1 MKKLLLF
8 VAFLSL
14 VSFKTANIELTD
26 QERKFASDELTRTKE
41 NLLNS
46 IKGLSHEQLNFK
58 STPASWSIAEC
69 TEHLAISENNIW
81 GALDGALKQA
91 SDPAKRSEVKYADA
105 DLLKMI
111 TDRSFK
117 VKTMEPFE
125 PKGKGLAEC
134 VKDFTTLRDTHLE
147 YVKTTK
153 DDLRNHFAQMPFG
166 TLDAFQVIIFMSG
179 HTARHTAQIEEVKA
193 DANYPKK

>member
-8 VAFLSL
+8 VAVLTL
-14 VSFKTANIELTD
+14 VSFKTADTTLTAE
-26 QERKFASDELTRTKE
+26 ERKFALDELSRTRE
-41 NLLNS
+41 NLLNG
-46 IKGLSHEQLNFK
+46 IKGLSLEQLNFK
-58 STPASWSIAEC
+58 STPTSWSIAEC
-69 TEHLAISENNIW
+69 TEHLAISENNLW
-81 GALDGALKQA
+81 GAMDGCLKQPA
-91 SDPAKRSEVKYADA
+91 DPAKRGEVKFGDA

-125 PKGKGLAEC
+125 PKGASFEES
-134 VKDFTTLRDTHLE
+134 VKDFTSKRDAHLE

-166 TLDAFQVIIFMSG
+166 TLDAYQVIIFMSG
-179 HTARHTAQIEEVKA
+179 HTARHTAQIEEVKV

>member
-1 MKKLLLF
+1 MRKLLLF
-8 VAFLSL
+8 VAVLSL
-14 VSFKTANIELTD
+14 FGFKIADIELTD
-26 QERKFASDELTRTKE
+26 QERKFALDELTRTKE

-46 IKGLSHEQLNFK
+46 IKGLSPEQLNFK
-58 STPASWSIAEC
+58 SAPTSWSIAEC

-81 GALDGALKQA
+81 GAVDGSLKQGA
-91 SDPAKRSEVKYADA
+91 DPSKRSEVKVTDA

-117 VKTMEPFE
+117 VKTKESFE
-125 PKGKGLAEC
+125 PKGATHEES
-134 VKDFTTLRDTHLE
+134 VKDFTAKRDAHLE
-147 YVKTTK
+147 YLKTTK

-166 TLDAFQVIIFMSG
+166 TLDAYQVIIFMSG

-193 DANYPKK
+193 NPNYPKK